1 MRPVSSSSD
10 PSNWSVAKRASATR
24 PDLSRH
30 ALVGAATA
38 TLLGVLVALLLFRDT
53 RPGDPLNQVC
63 AIAGTVLLLMPAVFF
78 FAKRGGRAKNPPLW
92 FVLHAVCGFSG
103 VFLISVHVASVSSI
117 SPALVPLSAL
127 MFLVCQGFWVRAF
140 LTQRLAFLFARSPKS
155 FEFGAALPNNR
166 AAIAAVIDQKTA
178 LLARLDPSA
187 SEATFSPRLSHWLRA
202 PLKALRY
209 DILARREAV
218 LVGAR
223 ARAGYV
229 LSYARQ
235 LHIAVA
241 AIFYLSL
248 LAHVVV
254 MLFFAGYAAKGGEVY
269 WWHIANWGSK

>member
-1 MRPVSSSSD
+1 MVVAVS
-10 PSNWSVAKRASATR
+10 
-24 PDLSRH
+24 
-30 ALVGAATA
+30 A
-38 TLLGVLVALLLFRDT
+38 TLLGILVAVPLFRDT
-53 RPGDPLNQVC
+53 RPGAPFNQAC
-63 AIAGTVLLLMPAVFF
+63 AIAGTICLLMPAVFF
-78 FAKRGGRAKNPPLW
+78 FAKRGGAAKNPPLW
-92 FVLHAVCGFSG
+92 FVLHAICGFMG
-103 VFLISVHVASVSSI
+103 IFLISIHVASVSAL
-117 SPALVPLSAL
+117 SPALVPLVAL

-140 LTQRLAFLFARSPKS
+140 LTRRLSFLFARSPKS
-155 FEFGAALPNNR
+155 FDFGTALPDNR
-166 AAIAAVIDQKTA
+166 AAIGAVIEQKTA
-178 LLARLDPSA
+178 LLAMLDPQA
-187 SEATFSPRLSHWLRA
+187 NEATFSPRLRHWLRA

-209 DILARREAV
+209 DLLARREAA

-223 ARAGYV
+223 ARAGFV